1 MILYP
6 AIDLKD
12 GQCVRLLKGEMDS
25 ATVFSDSASYQ
36 AKIFADAGAKW
47 LHVIDLNGAFAGA
60 SKNKESVLEI
70 LQAVSI
76 PVQLGG
82 GIRTLEDV
90 DFWLGT
96 GISRVILGTVAVTD
110 FAMVEEAAKK
120 HGDKIAVS
128 LDSRDG
134 FVAINGW
141 AEITDI
147 TLLDLAK
154 RLESVGIGALIHT
167 DIERDGAMQGVNFEA
182 TEALAKSVSIPVIA
196 SGGAKSLDDV
206 KQAIASGVISGLISG
221 RALYDGSLDLQ
232 EALKLC

>member
-12 GQCVRLLKGEMDS
+12 GQCVRLLKGEMES
-25 ATVFSDSASYQ
+25 ATVFSDSASDQ

-60 SKNKESVLEI
+60 SQNKKSVLEI
-70 LQAVSI
+70 LQAVNI

-82 GIRTLEDV
+82 GIRTLEDI

-96 GISRVILGTVAVTD
+96 GISRVILGTIAVTD
-110 FAMVEEAAKK
+110 FAIVEEATKK

-128 LDSRDG
+128 LDSRNG

-147 TLLDLAK
+147 KLLDMAK
-154 RLESVGIGALIHT
+154 KLESLGIGALIHT

-182 TEALAKSVSIPVIA
+182 TEELAKSVSIPVIA
-196 SGGAKSLDDV
+196 SGGAKNLDDV
-206 KQAIASGVISGLISG
+206 KHAIASGVISGLISG
-221 RALYDGSLDLQ
+221 RALYDGSLDLKK
-232 EALKLC
+232 ALALC

>member
-12 GQCVRLLKGEMDS
+12 GQGVRLLKGEMDS
-25 ATVFSDSASYQ
+25 ATVFSDSASCQ
-36 AKIFADAGAKW
+36 AKIFADAGTKW
-47 LHVIDLNGAFAGA
+47 LHVIDLNGAFAGT

-70 LQAVSI
+70 LQAVNI

-82 GIRTLEDV
+82 GIRTLEDI
-90 DFWLGT
+90 DFWLNT

-110 FAMVEEAAKK
+110 FAMVESAAKK
-120 HGDKIAVS
+120 YGDKIAVS
-128 LDSRDG
+128 LDSRNG

-147 TLLDLAK
+147 ALLDLAK
-154 RLESVGIGALIHT
+154 KLESVGIGALIHT

-182 TEALAKSVSIPVIA
+182 TEELARTINIPVIA
-196 SGGAKSLDDV
+196 SGGAKSLQDV

-232 EALKLC
+232 EALSLC